1 MGTGGPAM
9 TFSAR
14 ASFFPLIPAN
24 AGIQGRNVIVSVS
37 GFPLARE

>member
-1 MGTGGPAM
+1 MGAGPGM